1 MCHTALV
8 VDGWTEVLS
17 ILVGFVELGAFVF
30 CFFLKGGRV
39 VCLFC
44 CFFVAVVHLFFSS
57 GVILR
62 SDFSIK
68 QTFLCRISHPISL
81 NWRRGK
87 CERVEAPSNSLPLLF
102 ASKEE
107 GAAPFPAKHGDDF
120 VLLHTTTCTKQKG
133 TGQLHVKL
141 AGRRAALCSR

>member
-1 MCHTALV
+1 MQSLPRSHRPSKLCLCR
-8 VDGWTEVLS
+8 GWNHSEN
-17 ILVGFVELGAFVF
+17 FW
-30 CFFLKGGRV
+30 
-39 VCLFC
+39 
-44 CFFVAVVHLFFSS
+44 
-57 GVILR
+57 
-62 SDFSIK
+62 
-68 QTFLCRISHPISL
+68 RISHPISL

-141 AGRRAALCSR
+141 AG